1 MELSAT
7 DSSNRRCINCN
18 SGFNLNLG
26 NTKKDGWKDADNWQ
40 IKRWKWKKLD
50 ENNDLLKNEINN
62 IKSDMQDMKVEK
74 IKEKLYVVDQF
85 INDKYINCNKRT
97 NEKNIQ
103 TE

>member
-1 MELSAT
+1 MDEKMPIIDKL
-7 DSSNRRCINCN
+7 
-18 SGFNLNLG
+18 
-26 NTKKDGWKDADNWQ
+26 KDENE
-40 IKRWKWKKLD
+40 KLD

-85 INDKYINCNKRT
+85 INDKYIPTK
-97 NEKNIQ
+97 EQMKNIQ